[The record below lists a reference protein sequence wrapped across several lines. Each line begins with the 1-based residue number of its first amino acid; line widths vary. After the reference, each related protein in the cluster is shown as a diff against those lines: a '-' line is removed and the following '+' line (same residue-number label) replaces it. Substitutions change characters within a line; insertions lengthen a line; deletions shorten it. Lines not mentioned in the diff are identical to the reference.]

1 MKIGL
6 LTYHAACNFG
16 AQLQTLST
24 ISFFQKKGYD
34 IIVIN
39 WYPQDLERFYLR
51 SISPEQQIE
60 HQSFINQFIPTTRR
74 CFTSQDVKNVIN
86 ELNIT
91 HIIVGSD
98 AVFSYIPILKR
109 IHLSRKT
116 IIGYTNVS
124 SDHKIPNPFWGDF
137 KNAKDASPTLIGL
150 SVSAQYLDLGKCSFF
165 EKAKMRKSLEK
176 FKFITVRDRWTQG
189 IIKKLINKE
198 SPITPDPVF
207 GFNNNVL
214 IDGTKEDT
222 INKFNL
228 PEKYVCLSFCHNLYD
243 QTWYDS
249 LYELLHKNGFFVIN
263 LAMPEGCIKIKCD
276 KKIDVPLSPLD
287 WYNIIRYSS
296 GYIGQ
301 RMHPMIVALHNK
313 VPIYIFDHYAYK
325 KGGKNL
331 ISSKIYDILE
341 RAQLLSYYTNLSSS
355 QQPQP
360 HDVLSAIM
368 TFDRKQE
375 EIFTQKYSSLYN
387 QFMNNI
393 IKIL

>member
-1 MKIGL
+1 
-6 LTYHAACNFG
+6 
-16 AQLQTLST
+16 
-24 ISFFQKKGYD
+24 
-34 IIVIN
+34 
-39 WYPQDLERFYLR
+39 
-51 SISPEQQIE
+51 
-60 HQSFINQFIPTTRR
+60 
-74 CFTSQDVKNVIN
+74 
-86 ELNIT
+86 
-91 HIIVGSD
+91 
-98 AVFSYIPILKR
+98 
-109 IHLSRKT
+109 
-116 IIGYTNVS
+116 
-124 SDHKIPNPFWGDF
+124 
-137 KNAKDASPTLIGL
+137 
-150 SVSAQYLDLGKCSFF
+150 
-165 EKAKMRKSLEK
+165 MRKSLEK

-198 SPITPDPVF
+198 NPITPDPVF

>member
-24 ISFFQKKGYD
+24 ISFFQKRGYD

-39 WYPQDLERFYLR
+39 WYPKDLERFYLQ
-51 SISPEQQIE
+51 SISHEQQVE
-60 HQSFINQFIPTTRR
+60 HQNFINKFIPTTQR
-74 CFTSQDVKNVIN
+74 CYTLQDVKNVIDN
-86 ELNIT
+86 LNIT
-91 HIIVGSD
+91 HIIIGSD

-116 IIGYTNVS
+116 IIAYSNVS

-137 KNAKDASPTLIGL
+137 KYDKEETPTIIGL
-150 SVSAQYLDLGKCSFF
+150 SVSAQYLDLEKCLFV
-165 EKAKMRKSLEK
+165 EKNKMRKSLEK
-176 FKFITVRDRWTQG
+176 FKYITVRDRWTQS
-189 IIKKLINKE
+189 IIKNLINKE
-198 SPITPDPVF
+198 CIITPDPVF
-207 GFNNNVL
+207 GFNDNVHL
-214 IDGTKEDT
+214 QEKKED
-222 INKFNL
+222 IIKKYHL
-228 PEKYVCLSFCHNLYD
+228 PENYICLSFCRKIYD
-243 QTWYDS
+243 KTWFDS
-249 LYELLHKNGFFVIN
+249 LYELLHKNGYYVIN
-263 LAMPEGCIKIKCD
+263 LAMPEGCINIKCD
-276 KKIDVPLSPLD
+276 KMIDTPLSPLD
-287 WYNIIRYSS
+287 WYNIIRYSN

-368 TFDRKQE
+368 TFNRKQE